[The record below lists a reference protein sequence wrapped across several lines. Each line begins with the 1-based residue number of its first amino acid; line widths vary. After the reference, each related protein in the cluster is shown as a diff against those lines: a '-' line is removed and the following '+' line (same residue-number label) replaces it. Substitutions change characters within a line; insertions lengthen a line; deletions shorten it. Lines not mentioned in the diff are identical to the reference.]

1 MKEQNY
7 IAPTALNAETDQ
19 TDGLNDLLTVLHD
32 SREGFRTAAD
42 AIEDGD
48 YAALFEEYAQQ
59 REQMAAELSNLIVR
73 YHGEPVENGSV
84 AGSLHRAWINI
95 KAAATQGDDSILAEC
110 DLGEESALKTYQ
122 DVLTTKEM
130 SDDVREVIR
139 QQMSL
144 IRLAHERIHALNVAL
159 N

>member
-7 IAPTALNAETDQ
+7 IVSPVLNAEPDQ
-19 TDGLNDLLTVLHD
+19 VDGLNDLLTVLHD

-42 AIEDGD
+42 AIEDDD
-48 YAALFEEYAQQ
+48 YAALFQEYAQQ
-59 REQMAAELSNLIVR
+59 RERMATELANLIVR
-73 YHGEPVENGSV
+73 YHGEPVGNGTV

-95 KAAATQGDDSILAEC
+95 KAAATQGDESILAEC

-130 SDDVREVIR
+130 SDEVREVIR